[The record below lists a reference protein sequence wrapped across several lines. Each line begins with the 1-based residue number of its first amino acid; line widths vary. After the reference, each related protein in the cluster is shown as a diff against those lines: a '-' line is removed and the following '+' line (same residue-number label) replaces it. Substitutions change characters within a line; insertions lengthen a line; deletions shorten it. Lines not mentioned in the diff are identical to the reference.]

1 MRRFMLFLAA
11 LAFAQVAP
19 AQTAADRQ
27 QLAAELQAEVRGFR
41 ANLPMRD
48 GVLTITAVELRGIEI
63 VYTGNVHADFD
74 DRAIDVFRREV
85 ARGLCTGNTG
95 EVIRRGGAF
104 TYDLRDEAGERFVT
118 TVASC
123 R

>member
-1 MRRFMLFLAA
+1 MRRCMLFLAT
-11 LAFAQVAP
+11 LAFAQAAP
-19 AQTAADRQ
+19 AQTAADQQ
-27 QLAAELQAEVRGFR
+27 QLAAELQAEVRDFR

-48 GVLTITAVELRGIEI
+48 GVLTITAVDLRGTEI
-63 VYTGNVHADFD
+63 VYAGELHANFD
-74 DRAIDVFRREV
+74 DRAIELFRREV
-85 ARGLCTGNTG
+85 TRGLCAGDTE

-104 TYDLRDEAGERFVT
+104 TYDLRDAAGARFVT